1 MNSAEQYFYK
11 QKESQE
17 FLDIYNEI
25 SEQVD
30 IQWELERVKTQ
41 IKNNI
46 DKNIIIT
53 QLEKLQ
59 NFIQHSMFIEKPREL
74 V

>member
-17 FLDIYNEI
+17 FLEIYNEI
-25 SEQVD
+25 SEQVN

-46 DKNIIIT
+46 IIT
-53 QLEKLQ
+53 E
-59 NFIQHSMFIEKPREL
+59 FYT
-74 V
+74 